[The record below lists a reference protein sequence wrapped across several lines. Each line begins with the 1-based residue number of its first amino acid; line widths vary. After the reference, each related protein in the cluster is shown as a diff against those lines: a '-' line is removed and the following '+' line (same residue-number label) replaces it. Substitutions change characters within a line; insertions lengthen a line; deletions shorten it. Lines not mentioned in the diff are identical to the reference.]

1 MGRKRVRGPA
11 CLPHKSRF
19 TLVVMCKLK
28 KANLFFLCF
37 ISYLIQAQEIPFG
50 NPSFELDTVNQ
61 VLPAWYFLDIKGE
74 SPPDV
79 QPCCFDVIKPAAD
92 GNTYLGMVARDNGT
106 WEAIYQNLGIP
117 LKAGN
122 CYEFTVDL
130 SQSFKYESVSRTNGK
145 AASYNRPIR
154 LLIWSSNKDGEHIEK
169 LYSSPA
175 INHAD
180 WRTYTIKIQA
190 SADVQS
196 INFEAFYNDDF
207 PYNGH
212 LLLDHLSSI
221 KQIACIDEEIPPLK
235 FTKQEAQSMAMDLP
249 SNFINLRNFFY
260 YEREKFVGSN
270 SNKIDLT
277 KSESGNFPAY
287 LESSVYDLY
296 RWAELARKTENAKIL
311 IRQGIHPKT
320 GLNFESEMLQS
331 LIVYYLGMFGFDQS
345 RIIFSY
351 VEKRKYGRSKFPAI
365 LSLHFD

>member
-1 MGRKRVRGPA
+1 M
-11 CLPHKSRF
+11 F
-19 TLVVMCKLK
+19 KLK
-28 KANLFFLCF
+28 RAKFFLLF
-37 ISYLIQAQEIPFG
+37 LIPYFTQAQEISFG
-50 NPSFELDTVNQ
+50 NPSFEVDSVNE

-92 GNTYLGMVARDNGT
+92 GDTYLGMVTRDNGT

-122 CYEFTVDL
+122 CYEYTVTL
-130 SQSFKYESVSRTNGK
+130 SQSFKYESVSRSNGK
-145 AASYNRPIR
+145 SASYKRPIR
-154 LLIWSSNKDGEHIEK
+154 LVIWSSNKDGQHIEK
-169 LYSSPA
+169 LYSTEVV
-175 INHAD
+175 NHAD
-180 WRTYTIKIQA
+180 WRAYTIQIHPSQ
-190 SADVQS
+190 DVQS
-196 INFEAFYNDDF
+196 INFEAFYNDDI

-212 LLLDHLSSI
+212 LLMDHLSPI
-221 KQIACIDEEIPPLK
+221 RKIECKNEIIPPLR
-235 FTKQEAQSMAMDLP
+235 FTKTEAKSMAMEIP
-249 SNFINLRNFFY
+249 SAYINLRNFFY
-260 YEREKFVGSN
+260 YERQKFVASN
-270 SNKIDLT
+270 SNKIDLS
-277 KSESGNFPAY
+277 KSTSGNFPAY

-296 RWAELARKTENAKIL
+296 RWAELARKTDDAKIL

-351 VEKRKYGRSKFPAI
+351 VEKRKYGRAKFPAI